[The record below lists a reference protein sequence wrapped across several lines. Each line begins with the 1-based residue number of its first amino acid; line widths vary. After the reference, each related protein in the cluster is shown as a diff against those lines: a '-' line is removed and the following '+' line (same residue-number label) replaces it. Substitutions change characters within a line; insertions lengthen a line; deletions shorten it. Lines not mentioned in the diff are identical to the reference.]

1 MTIRFGKFCSKC
13 RQVMGEVLK
22 SVQSIGREAVYGRE
36 IHNIGWGMPNAFN
49 IEGDRAQLAQA
60 WEN

>member
-36 IHNIGWGMPNAFN
+36 IHNIG
-49 IEGDRAQLAQA
+49 
-60 WEN
+60 